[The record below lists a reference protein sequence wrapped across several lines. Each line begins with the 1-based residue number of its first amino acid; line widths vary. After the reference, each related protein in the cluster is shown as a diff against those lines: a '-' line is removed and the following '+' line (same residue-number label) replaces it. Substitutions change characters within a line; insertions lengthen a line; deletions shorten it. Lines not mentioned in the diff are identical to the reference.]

1 MKPQARTAA
10 GIACFVQSP
19 NYAEAVKKHMKGFT
33 LLEMLIAMTI
43 LAIIISVGVPS
54 LSGFSANQRLIGA
67 AEQVY
72 SHLQQARSEA
82 VSRNTLVYVN
92 FAVDG
97 TASWEYGMSS
107 VNSLCD
113 LTITTASGVNACRM
127 VVSDGDASLDPGTGA
142 VDAGDLVLMRY
153 TDTDYPGVTMN
164 IASFS
169 TGTSQ
174 FVFDPARGT
183 ASSGQVNMTGT
194 NGNQLRV
201 SVNLLGRVSLC
212 TPDGNIDRYQDC

>member
-1 MKPQARTAA
+1 
-10 GIACFVQSP
+10 
-19 NYAEAVKKHMKGFT
+19 MKGFT
-33 LLEMLIAMTI
+33 LLEMLIAMAI

-113 LTITTASGVNACRM
+113 LTITTANGVNSCRM

-142 VDAGDLVLMRY
+142 VDADDLVLMRY
-153 TDTDYPGVTMN
+153 TDADHAGVIMD
-164 IASFS
+164 IANFS
-169 TGTSQ
+169 TGSTQ
-174 FVFDPARGT
+174 FIFDPTRGT
-183 ASSGQVNMTGT
+183 STSGQVNLTGS

-201 SVNLLGRVSLC
+201 AVNLLGRVSLC
-212 TPDGNIDRYQDC
+212 TPDGSVERYQDC

>member
-1 MKPQARTAA
+1 
-10 GIACFVQSP
+10 
-19 NYAEAVKKHMKGFT
+19 MKGFT
-33 LLEMLIAMTI
+33 LLEMLIAMAI
-43 LAIIISVGVPS
+43 LAIVISVGVPS

-113 LTITTASGVNACRM
+113 LTITTANGVNSCRM

-142 VDAGDLVLMRY
+142 VDADDLVLMRY
-153 TDTDYPGVTMN
+153 TDADHAGVIMD
-164 IASFS
+164 IANFS
-169 TGTSQ
+169 TGSTQ
-174 FVFDPARGT
+174 FIFDPTRGT
-183 ASSGQVNMTGT
+183 STSGQVNLTGS

-201 SVNLLGRVSLC
+201 AVNLLGRVSLC
-212 TPDGNIDRYQDC
+212 TPDGSMERYQDC

>member
-1 MKPQARTAA
+1 
-10 GIACFVQSP
+10 
-19 NYAEAVKKHMKGFT
+19 MKGFT
-33 LLEMLIAMTI
+33 LLEMLIAMAI

-92 FAVDG
+92 FAVDAS
-97 TASWEYGMSS
+97 ASWEYGMSS

-113 LTITTASGVNACRM
+113 LAITAANGVNSCRM

-153 TDTDYPGVTMN
+153 TDADHAGVIMD
-164 IASFS
+164 IANFS
-169 TGTSQ
+169 TATTQFIFDPTRGTS
-174 FVFDPARGT
+174 T
-183 ASSGQVNMTGT
+183 SGQVNLTGT
-194 NGNQLRV
+194 NGNELRV
-201 SVNLLGRVSLC
+201 AVNLLGRVSLC
-212 TPDGNIDRYQDC
+212 TPDGSMERYQDC

>member
-1 MKPQARTAA
+1 
-10 GIACFVQSP
+10 
-19 NYAEAVKKHMKGFT
+19 MKGFT
-33 LLEMLIAMTI
+33 LLEMLIAMAI

-113 LTITTASGVNACRM
+113 LTITTANGVNSCRM

-142 VDAGDLVLMRY
+142 VDADDLVLMRY
-153 TDTDYPGVTMN
+153 TDADHAGVIMD
-164 IASFS
+164 IANFS
-169 TGTSQ
+169 TGSTQ
-174 FVFDPARGT
+174 FIFDPTRGT
-183 ASSGQVNMTGT
+183 STSGQVNLTGS

-201 SVNLLGRVSLC
+201 AVNLLGRVSLC
-212 TPDGNIDRYQDC
+212 TPDGSMERYQDC

>member
-1 MKPQARTAA
+1 MAA
-10 GIACFVQSP
+10 GKNCPGSTCFVP
-19 NYAEAVKKHMKGFT
+19 APYYADAVKKLMKGFT
-33 LLEMLIAMTI
+33 LLEMLIAMAI
-43 LAIIISVGVPS
+43 LAIIVSVGVPS

-82 VSRNTLVYVN
+82 VSRNSLVYVN

-113 LTITTASGVNACRM
+113 LTITAANGVNACRM

-153 TDTDYPGVTMN
+153 TDADYPGVSMN

-169 TGTSQ
+169 TGNTQ
-174 FVFDPARGT
+174 LVFDPVRGT
-183 ASSGQVNMTGT
+183 STSGQVNLTGT
-194 NGNQLRV
+194 NGNLLRV
-201 SVNLLGRVSLC
+201 AVNLLGRVTLC